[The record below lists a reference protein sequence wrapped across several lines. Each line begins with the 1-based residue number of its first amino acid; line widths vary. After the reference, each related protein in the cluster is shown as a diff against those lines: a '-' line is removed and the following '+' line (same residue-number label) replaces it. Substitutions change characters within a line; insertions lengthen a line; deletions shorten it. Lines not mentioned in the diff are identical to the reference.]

1 MKKKALVV
9 LAACAAVFSVIPA
22 FALTP
27 GTCDDFLGTWAVT
40 YTDNTSN
47 TITDNITVTDTC
59 SKATAEA
66 PTPSC
71 MPAGGI
77 RDNWLCV
84 AHGRRQ
90 SDNQTIQFRQIS
102 FDPIGDYAYYEATD
116 EEINTGGQDEPY
128 EKIPKT
134 TFTKCAFA
142 ADNASYGLKSGVK
155 NDCTDNAT
163 PPEDNC
169 TLEKVIPSRIS
180 KLAALIQPIMPFVI
194 IGSGD
199 PAFVMGDRA
208 AFDSNAIKPVI
219 QLRIGKKVII
229 ALSLVRPLKLT
240 PGEIKVSIGDCF
252 GTITVK

>member
-1 MKKKALVV
+1 MKKRALVV

-40 YTDNTSN
+40 YTDNASN

-84 AHGRRQ
+84 AHGKRQ
-90 SDNQTIQFRQIS
+90 SDNQTVQFRQIS
-102 FDPIGDYAYYEATD
+102 FDGVNFAYYEATD
-116 EEINTGGQDEPY
+116 EEINTDGANRPY
-128 EKIPKT
+128 DQILAEN
-134 TFTKCAFA
+134 FTKCAFA
-142 ADNASYGLKSGVK
+142 ADNGSYGLESGVK

-169 TLEKVIPSRIS
+169 TLEKVIPGRIS

-199 PAFVMGDRA
+199 PAFERGDRA
-208 AFDSNAIKPVI
+208 AFDSDAIKPVI

-240 PGEIKVSIGDCF
+240 PGEIEVSVGDCF

>member
-1 MKKKALVV
+1 MKKRALVV

-27 GTCDDFLGTWAVT
+27 GTCDDFLGTWVLT
-40 YTDNTSN
+40 YDNAST

-84 AHGRRQ
+84 AHGKRQ
-90 SDNQTIQFRQIS
+90 SDNQTVQFRQIS
-102 FDPIGDYAYYEATD
+102 FDGVNFAYYEATD
-116 EEINTGGQDEPY
+116 EEINSDGANRPY
-128 EKIPKT
+128 DQILAEN
-134 TFTKCAFA
+134 FTKCAFT
-142 ADNASYGLKSGVK
+142 ADNASYGLKSGLK

-169 TLEKVIPSRIS
+169 TLEKVIPGRIS

-199 PAFVMGDRA
+199 PAFEMGDRA
-208 AFDSNAIKPVI
+208 AFDSDAIKPVI

-240 PGEIKVSIGDCF
+240 PGEIEVSVGDCI